1 MAQVVT
7 VDTKVSGAGLACYST
22 CIFMKMCVIGLDVRS
37 KMYYYINR
45 TPVSLFDIYNLFQ
58 KLIATHLL
66 KTNETVGSHLNA
78 SESKVHHQSL
88 KLSQQQLYKKTQSS
102 CFKIS
107 VASVPVIFYS
117 F

>member
-1 MAQVVT
+1 MVQVVP
-7 VDTKVSGAGLACYST
+7 VDTKVSGAGLACEQHMHLHWFG
-22 CIFMKMCVIGLDVRS
+22 CKVQ
-37 KMYYYINR
+37 MYYYINR
-45 TPVSLFDIYNLFQ
+45 TPSSLFDIYNLFQ

-66 KTNETVGSHLNA
+66 KTKETVGSHLNA

-102 CFKIS
+102 CFNIR
-107 VASVPVIFYS
+107 VASVPVIFHS